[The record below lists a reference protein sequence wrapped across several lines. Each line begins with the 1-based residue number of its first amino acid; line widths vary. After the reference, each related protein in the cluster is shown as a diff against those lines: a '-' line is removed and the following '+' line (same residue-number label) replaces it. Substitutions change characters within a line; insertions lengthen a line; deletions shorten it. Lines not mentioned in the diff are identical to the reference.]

1 MTTTGA
7 TITGNMTMAR
17 MISNMTVILS
27 VVAPGN
33 LIVFPSSLLF
43 DSPCFLLTSLILPVP
58 FILKAVLDFR
68 DELPAMEANCANP
81 DPPPL
86 DADVA
91 SLDVALSNGRLA
103 LASSAFDAV
112 GAKVMRLEFHSR
124 YTIKLGRFRRP
135 LFFGKQFIAMP
146 SWFV

>member
-1 MTTTGA
+1 M
-7 TITGNMTMAR
+7 
-17 MISNMTVILS
+17 
-27 VVAPGN
+27 
-33 LIVFPSSLLF
+33 
-43 DSPCFLLTSLILPVP
+43 
-58 FILKAVLDFR
+58 LDFG
-68 DELPAMEANCANP
+68 DELAAIEANCADP
-81 DPPPL
+81 DAPPL

-91 SLDVALSNGRLA
+91 RFDVALSDGRLA

-146 SWFV
+146 S